1 MFISGSRYESQDSV
15 TVTTPDGKTVRAI
28 KIPRFKE
35 RQLRG
40 YHQRQDIH
48 RLDHIAKKYLS
59 DATQFWKLCEAS
71 ESPCPDALA
80 KRSLVAIPT
89 KE

>member
-1 MFISGSRYESQDSV
+1 MFFPGSRYENQVSV
-15 TVTTPDGKTVRAI
+15 TVVTPDGKTVKAI

-40 YHQRQDIH
+40 YHQRHDIH
-48 RLDHIAKKYLS
+48 RLDHIAKNYLS
-59 DATQFWKLCEAS
+59 DATQFWKLCEAN

-89 KE
+89 KD